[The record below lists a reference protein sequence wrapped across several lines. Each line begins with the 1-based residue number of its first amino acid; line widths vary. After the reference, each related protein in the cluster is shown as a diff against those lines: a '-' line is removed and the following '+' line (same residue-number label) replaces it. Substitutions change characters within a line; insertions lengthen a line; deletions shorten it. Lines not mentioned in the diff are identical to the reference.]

1 MFLTFFKLK
10 ERITDEIPTKMKENA
25 VSVTSD
31 IPEKIGFANNRK
43 ERIIPNILVK
53 ARLPQ
58 FGIPASFKSNEI
70 PNK

>member
-1 MFLTFFKLK
+1 
-10 ERITDEIPTKMKENA
+10 MKENA

-31 IPEKIGFANNRK
+31 IPDKIGSANNRK

-53 ARLPQ
+53 VRLPQ